1 MNFSLV
7 FKIEYNDFYDIV
19 KCYFNSFISERSII
33 PSLSKWFFHYLF
45 VLYDGVIFM
54 NWYISNLLFHLNAF
68 SRIILIKLNM
78 SWGNLTS
85 NCSTKLDLMK
95 NTQWI
100 GLICYLKLLLLCMY
114 SYVFM
119 KFTLPAVDV
128 YTHFQ
133 DTIKVTSIYF
143 IN

>member
-45 VLYDGVIFM
+45 VLYDGVIFI

-68 SRIILIKLNM
+68 SRIILIKLNINFKLQYKIRSDEEHSM
-78 SWGNLTS
+78 DRSYLLFKTS
-85 NCSTKLDLMK
+85 AAVYV
-95 NTQWI
+95 
-100 GLICYLKLLLLCMY
+100 LICLYEIYIACCWCI
-114 SYVFM
+114 
-119 KFTLPAVDV
+119 
-128 YTHFQ
+128 YTFSRHH
-133 DTIKVTSIYF
+133 KSH
-143 IN
+143 